1 MAERLRGEPIGR
13 IVSSPSRRCVETA
26 EPLAQMLG
34 VEIEQRHELLEGGD
48 PETVIDLLARLAD
61 GDAVVV
67 SHGDVIPKVIRRLTA
82 DGMRTKD
89 ANISQKGSWWTLQ
102 TNGGRFL
109 RGRYHAPV

>member
-1 MAERLRGEPIGR
+1 
-13 IVSSPSRRCVETA
+13 
-26 EPLAQMLG
+26 
-34 VEIEQRHELLEGGD
+34 
-48 PETVIDLLARLAD
+48 
-61 GDAVVV
+61 VVV